1 MENILKKKILSI
13 VAALTL
19 IVTASIIGF
28 AGLSGRVSANIPFD
42 FTVGNKEF
50 KAGRY
55 TVERLSASHTSD
67 ALIIRSAD
75 NSGAANFNVNRV
87 GGKGNAQARLVFR
100 RYGNQYFLAQIF
112 DGDNSEGFGLL
123 KSKAERELAK
133 KRDTITQN
141 AVEPEVVTVSA
152 RNGQ

>member
-1 MENILKKKILSI
+1 MEIILKKKILSI

-19 IVTASIIGF
+19 IVPVSIIGF
-28 AGLSGRVSANIPFD
+28 AGLSGRVNANIPFD

-55 TVERLSASHTSD
+55 SVDRLFASSTSD
-67 ALIIRSAD
+67 TLIIRSAD
-75 NSGAANFNVNRV
+75 NSEAANFNVNKV
-87 GGKGNAQARLVFR
+87 NGKGSSQARLVFR
-100 RYGNQYFLAQIF
+100 RYGNQYFLGQIF
-112 DGDNSEGFGLL
+112 DGQSSEGYGLL
-123 KSKAERELAK
+123 KSKAEREVAK

-141 AVEPEVVTVSA
+141 AVEPEVVTVEA

>member
-1 MENILKKKILSI
+1 MEIILKKKILSI

-19 IVTASIIGF
+19 MVPVSIIGF

-55 TVERLSASHTSD
+55 SVERLFASSTSD

-75 NSGAANFNVNRV
+75 NSEAANFNVNKV
-87 GGKGNAQARLVFR
+87 SGKGKSQARLVFR
-100 RYGNQYFLAQIF
+100 RYGAQYFLGQVF
-112 DGDNSEGFGLL
+112 DGQNSEGYGLL
-123 KSKAERELAK
+123 KSKAEREVAK

-141 AVEPEVVTVSA
+141 AVEPEVVTVAA